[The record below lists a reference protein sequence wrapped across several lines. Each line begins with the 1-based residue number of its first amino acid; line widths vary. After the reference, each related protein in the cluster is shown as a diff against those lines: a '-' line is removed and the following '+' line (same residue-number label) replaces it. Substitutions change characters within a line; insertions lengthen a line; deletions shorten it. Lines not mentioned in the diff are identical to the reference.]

1 MSVSPKIV
9 RRQVEIDFD
18 PVPPGPWFPAGGPL
32 ETMFNAASVSFPPT
46 ERFFIAAVRD
56 YQDQIADPIL
66 QEQVRRFIFQEA
78 MHNKVHI
85 DCNAMLA
92 RDNPNC
98 RKAEKVTRVTF
109 QVLGRLPR
117 WFRLSLSSALE
128 HFTSMAADT
137 LPHYPDEFGQIVPA
151 EVAQMWLWH
160 AAEETEHK
168 AVCFDVHRTV
178 VGSGPFAYLNRI
190 AGMLFATPLFLFVL
204 LLITAAVLGRGR
216 PRRTPA
222 TSEAPAAVVTPDPVE
237 VVEARDGDAGPKM
250 TDSQDT
256 DRNDSAEAPTSDAS
270 RFLGRSMLGLLRELV
285 PWRLYF
291 SYYRPSFHPWDHDN
305 SHFISEWQKRYP
317 DFGLGSATP

>member
-1 MSVSPKIV
+1 MSVSPTIV

-18 PVPPGPWFPAGGPL
+18 SVPPGPWFPAGGPL
-32 ETMFNAASVSFPPT
+32 ETMFNAASVGFPPT

-56 YQDQIADPIL
+56 YQDQVADPVL
-66 QEQVRRFIFQEA
+66 REQVRRFIFQEA

-85 DCNAMLA
+85 DCNEMLA

-109 QVLGRLPR
+109 RVLGRLPR

-137 LPHYPDEFGQIVPA
+137 LLHYPDEFGQIVPA

-178 VGSGPFAYLNRI
+178 VGSGSLAYFNRI

-204 LLITAAVLGRGR
+204 LLITAVVLGWGR
-216 PRRTPA
+216 PRTPA
-222 TSEAPAAVVTPDPVE
+222 KSEAPTVNPDPVDPA
-237 VVEARDGDAGPKM
+237 EARNANADRQT
-250 TDSQDT
+250 TDSQDA
-256 DRNDSAEAPTSDAS
+256 DRNDSAQAATSDAS
-270 RFLGRSMLGLLRELV
+270 RFLGRNMLGLLRELV

-305 SHFISEWQKRYP
+305 SHFISKWQQRYP